1 MAHSHDEHEDQTH
14 DDHDDHDDHD
24 HAHHHH
30 HHDHDHIEA
39 EVEAALRTKALE
51 ALLVEK
57 GLISTDAIDGIVR
70 QYESD
75 IGPLNGARVVARAWT
90 DPAYRQRLLADGTAA
105 VAEMGYTGRQ
115 GAEMVILENTPTVH
129 NVVVCTLCSCYPWPV
144 LGLPPTWY
152 KSYAYRSRVVRDPRA
167 VLAEFGLEVPDTV
180 EVRVWDSNSEVR
192 YMVLP
197 ERPPH
202 TEHLSVEELTT
213 LITRDAMIG
222 VAKVQAPAE
231 QEAA

>member
-152 KSYAYRSRVVRDPRA
+152 KSYAYRSRVVREPRA

>member
-1 MAHSHDEHEDQTH
+1 MAHSHS
-14 DDHDDHDDHD
+14 
-24 HAHHHH
+24 A
-30 HHDHDHIEA
+30 HDHIEE

-57 GLISTDAIDGIVR
+57 GLISTDTIDAIVR

-75 IGPLNGARVVARAWT
+75 IGPLNGAKVVARAWT
-90 DPAYRQRLLADGTAA
+90 DAAYRQRLLADGTAA

-115 GAEMVILENTPTVH
+115 GAEMVALENTPSVH

-152 KSYAYRSRVVRDPRA
+152 KSYAYRSRVVREPRA
-167 VLAEFGLEVPDTV
+167 VLAEFGLELPDEV

-197 ERPPH
+197 EQPPQ
-202 TEHLSVEELTT
+202 TEHLGAEELAK
-213 LITRDAMIG
+213 LVTRDAMIG
-222 VAKVQAPAE
+222 VAKVEAPAGQME
-231 QEAA
+231 GA